1 MKREEIAAFYKDLDS
16 YKDKAVTVC
25 GWVRSVRDSKA
36 LGFIYLNDGT
46 SFKVVQLVLEDGR
59 GPAGDG
65 HPAGYPRHEAAL

>member
-36 LGFIYLNDGT
+36 LGFIDLNDGT
-46 SFKVVQLVLEDGR
+46 SFKGVQVVLRMGKSTTSRRLPPR
-59 GPAGDG
+59 TPARPCG
-65 HPAGYPRHEAAL
+65 

>member
-46 SFKVVQLVLEDGR
+46 SFKGVQVVFEDGKMPPR
-59 GPAGDG
+59 TPARPCG
-65 HPAGYPRHEAAL
+65 